1 MEYGLTTSL
10 YSKLVCGDIEA
21 EESSQRLERLL
32 QVNSAIADHKRLY
45 PTEREAFESQ
55 TMRYPLGP
63 DTVFPYFGL
72 MLGSLPPASIFI
84 AFTIAKGIQH
94 AEFWPT
100 VIMSITT
107 FVSSVVGYYSGILV
121 GKSVKG
127 LFGASF
133 SRRTLAC
140 LAIGILWGISAGAA
154 GGLFIFIIG
163 AFFGAVIGGLVGA
176 VSLTAF
182 SIPYFAL
189 KRGGMIELSH
199 FLPLS
204 LGITFSICAFVLGF
218 LVR

>member
-1 MEYGLTTSL
+1 MENGLTTSFD
-10 YSKLVCGDIEA
+10 SKLVCGDIEA
-21 EESSQRLERLL
+21 EESSERLERLL
-32 QVNSAIADHKRLY
+32 QANSEIADQKRLY

-55 TMRYPLGP
+55 TMSHPLGP
-63 DTVFPYFGL
+63 ETVFPYFGL
-72 MLGSLPPASIFI
+72 MLGSLPPASIFV
-84 AFTIAKGIQH
+84 AFTFAKGIQH

-100 VIMSITT
+100 FIMSITT

-121 GKSVKG
+121 AKAIKN
-127 LFGASF
+127 LTNASF
-133 SRRTLAC
+133 GRRVIAC
-140 LAIGILWGISAGAA
+140 LGIGTLWGIAAGAA

-182 SIPYFAL
+182 SVPYFAL
-189 KRGGMIELSH
+189 KKGGMIEFSH